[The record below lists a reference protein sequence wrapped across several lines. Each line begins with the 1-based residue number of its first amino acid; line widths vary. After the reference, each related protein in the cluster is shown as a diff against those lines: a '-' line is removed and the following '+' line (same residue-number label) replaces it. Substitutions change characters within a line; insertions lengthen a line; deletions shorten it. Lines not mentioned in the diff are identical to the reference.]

1 MSIYKQNIDPI
12 ALTESDADEFLR
24 DMDIT
29 LYEDTM
35 VIEGTEYEGT
45 YGEEVLAENGIF
57 LYDDG
62 IVLEGKQAEE
72 YRARKAKARQTEK
85 DNWENRYQK
94 RMGDRS
100 IRSVIAPKD
109 RPHYADRTWNDDD
122 RDCRNNYDV
131 TSGGVEHNR
140 VRNSPNL
147 SPSQKLKHAANQHR
161 NHSDAHQSV
170 SKIADK
176 RAYENKWANDNQK
189 VNPISTKFNLAY
201 ATDAKA
207 RHDRKQAKKYAK
219 PKNESTIFSD
229 IEII

>member
-1 MSIYKQNIDPI
+1 MIYRANNNPLV
-12 ALTESDADEFLR
+12 LTEDTADAFLESVGVRLFEDE
-24 DMDIT
+24 ISINGT
-29 LYEDTM
+29 LYE
-35 VIEGTEYEGT
+35 GS
-45 YGEEVLAENGIF
+45 YGESILEANGIF

-62 IVLEGKQAEE
+62 IVLEGEQAEQ
-72 YRARKAKARQTEK
+72 YKARKAKARQAEE
-85 DNWENRYQK
+85 DDWEDRYQK
-94 RMGDRS
+94 RMGDRN
-100 IRSVIAPKD
+100 IRSIIVPKD
-109 RPHYADRTWNDDD
+109 RPHYAERTWNDDD
-122 RDCRNNYDV
+122 RNCRNNYDV

-147 SPSQKLKHAANQHR
+147 SPSQKLKHAANQHK

>member
-1 MSIYKQNIDPI
+1 MSIYKANNEPLV
-12 ALTESDADEFLR
+12 LTESDADAFLESVGVK
-24 DMDIT
+24 
-29 LYEDTM
+29 LFEDT
-35 VIEGTEYEGT
+35 IAINGTVYEGT
-45 YGEEVLAENGIF
+45 YGESILESNGIF
-57 LYDDG
+57 LYEDG
-62 IVLEGKQAEE
+62 IVLEGKTKEE
-72 YRARKAKARQTEK
+72 YEREKAAMRQTEK

-94 RMGDRS
+94 RMGDRN
-100 IRSVIAPKD
+100 IRSIIVPKD

-122 RDCRNNYDV
+122 RNCRNNYDV

-147 SPSQKLKHAANQHR
+147 SPSQKLKHAADQHR
-161 NHSDAHQSV
+161 KHSDAHQSV
-170 SKIADK
+170 SKTADK

-189 VNPISTKFNLAY
+189 VNPINTKFNLAY